1 MIFPVAMCGC
11 ENWTI
16 MKPKCRRIDVFEVW
30 CWKKLL
36 RVPWTARRS
45 NQLTLNELNPESLE
59 ELLLKLQSFGHL
71 LQRANWLEKIL
82 ILGKIEGKRRGWQKM
97 RWIDNITDS
106 VQVNLS
112 KLQEIAKG
120 REAGMLQSMGSQ
132 RVRHDL
138 VAEKQHEHW
147 HQRYRHCASWL
158 FQEF

>member
-1 MIFPVAMCGC
+1 M
-11 ENWTI
+11 
-16 MKPKCRRIDVFEVW
+16 
-30 CWKKLL
+30 
-36 RVPWTARRS
+36 
-45 NQLTLNELNPESLE
+45 
-59 ELLLKLQSFGHL
+59 
-71 LQRANWLEKIL
+71 EKIL

-138 VAEKQHEHW
+138 VAEQHIAAKCLKLGT
-147 HQRYRHCASWL
+147 RI
-158 FQEF
+158 